1 MDTTTTT
8 GGGMHT
14 MDDFS
19 EDDEED
25 ELMEFDLEEIP
36 ENTDDVESV
45 RINENIG
52 GSERHSRRRKKYHI
66 HKNSIRARNKMRKSR
81 RPGGSRKFRVT
92 KHKKHSRRM
101 RHHQ

>member
-1 MDTTTTT
+1 MDTTI

-25 ELMEFDLEEIP
+25 ELMGFDLEEIP
-36 ENTDDVESV
+36 ENTDDVESI

-66 HKNSIRARNKMRKSR
+66 HKNSIR
-81 RPGGSRKFRVT
+81 
-92 KHKKHSRRM
+92 KKQDEKKPPTWRIS
-101 RHHQ
+101 